1 MAPTE
6 RPTPSGPIAPD
17 LRIVESRVYRGGNI
31 WSYEPAIH
39 LVVDLG
45 VLEDYPSDTIDGFT
59 DRLLELLPGLE
70 NHGCSRGVK
79 GGFIERLREGTW
91 LGHVAEHVALQLQQ
105 EAGHDL
111 RRGKTRGVKGQPGR
125 YNVIYGYQDEGVGLA
140 AGQLAVRL
148 VNDLVAPAEDF
159 DFEAELESFLRR
171 AERTAFGPST
181 LAILEEAIS
190 RDIPYIRLNSASFVQ
205 LGQGVHAQ
213 RIRATMTSK
222 TSALAV
228 DIAGDKDLTAKLL
241 GSAGLPVPKQDV
253 VRTEAGAVQVAREI
267 GHPVVVKPL
276 DGNHGRGV
284 GLNLMDDDAVRAAF
298 ALAKAESRGGYVVV
312 ESFITGRDYRCLI
325 VGGRMQAIAER
336 VPAHVIGDGEH
347 TIEELVAITNSD
359 PRRGVGHEKVL
370 TKIKVDEAAIERVR
384 DQGFELDSVPDRGI
398 MVKLALTGNMST
410 GGISIDRTFDAHPD
424 NVEIAEEA
432 ARLVGLDV
440 AGIDFIAPD
449 IASPVRETGGAICEV
464 NAAPGFR
471 MHTHPTIG
479 EPQFIAKPVVDLL
492 FPPGAPS
499 RVPIVAV
506 TGTNGKTTTS
516 RMIAHIMKGVGRKVG
531 MTSTD
536 GIVIDERLVVKA
548 DASGPKSARM
558 VLQNPRVD
566 FAVMEV
572 ARGGILREGLGYDR
586 NDVAVVTNVAAD
598 HLGQQGI
605 DTVDQLAE
613 VKAIITKV
621 TRPTGWSVLNGDDPR
636 VWAMRSGT
644 RAKPWVFTL
653 DPDSPAIREA
663 LGAGGRAITVLDG
676 WVTVL
681 DEHRVHDRLVAV
693 VDLPMALS
701 GLSVHNVANALA
713 GAAAALAIGIP
724 RAFVVEGLRS
734 FAPDDRLNPGRMNTY
749 TVPVTVGTATVIVD
763 LAHNEAGLDALLD
776 VCHGLC
782 APGAKVRLALGTAG
796 DRTDDILR
804 SLGEIAGRRADE
816 VVLAHKEHY
825 LRGRTIE
832 EMERPLREGL
842 LSVGVAHADS
852 TPTELEGMTRLL
864 ANAHDGDVV
873 AVMCHSERAAI
884 AEWIAAHGGRPD
896 DAAAIRRKVVRN
908 RGEHPAQ
915 ADIDALWEI
924 DDPQARIAAGAA
936 LRAAHPGDPVV
947 AYEYAG
953 IFDSAGQEAA
963 AVGLY
968 EEALDGGLREPLRHR
983 CLIQLAST
991 LRNLGRLD
999 EATARIEDAVAAEPT
1014 SIGARMFRA
1023 MILHDAGRATEG
1035 LRGLLE
1041 VVAAESSDADVQ
1053 RYRRSLTAYAA
1064 ELGDRVSP

>member
-1 MAPTE
+1 
-6 RPTPSGPIAPD
+6 
-17 LRIVESRVYRGGNI
+17 
-31 WSYEPAIH
+31 
-39 LVVDLG
+39 
-45 VLEDYPSDTIDGFT
+45 
-59 DRLLELLPGLE
+59 
-70 NHGCSRGVK
+70 
-79 GGFIERLREGTW
+79 
-91 LGHVAEHVALQLQQ
+91 
-105 EAGHDL
+105 
-111 RRGKTRGVKGQPGR
+111 
-125 YNVIYGYQDEGVGLA
+125 
-140 AGQLAVRL
+140 
-148 VNDLVAPAEDF
+148 
-159 DFEAELESFLRR
+159 
-171 AERTAFGPST
+171 
-181 LAILEEAIS
+181 
-190 RDIPYIRLNSASFVQ
+190 
-205 LGQGVHAQ
+205 
-213 RIRATMTSK
+213 
-222 TSALAV
+222 
-228 DIAGDKDLTAKLL
+228 
-241 GSAGLPVPKQDV
+241 
-253 VRTEAGAVQVAREI
+253 
-267 GHPVVVKPL
+267 
-276 DGNHGRGV
+276 
-284 GLNLMDDDAVRAAF
+284 
-298 ALAKAESRGGYVVV
+298 
-312 ESFITGRDYRCLI
+312 
-325 VGGRMQAIAER
+325 
-336 VPAHVIGDGEH
+336 
-347 TIEELVAITNSD
+347 
-359 PRRGVGHEKVL
+359 
-370 TKIKVDEAAIERVR
+370 
-384 DQGFELDSVPDRGI
+384 
-398 MVKLALTGNMST
+398 
-410 GGISIDRTFDAHPD
+410 
-424 NVEIAEEA
+424 
-432 ARLVGLDV
+432 
-440 AGIDFIAPD
+440 
-449 IASPVRETGGAICEV
+449 
-464 NAAPGFR
+464 
-471 MHTHPTIG
+471 
-479 EPQFIAKPVVDLL
+479 
-492 FPPGAPS
+492 
-499 RVPIVAV
+499 
-506 TGTNGKTTTS
+506 
-516 RMIAHIMKGVGRKVG
+516 
-531 MTSTD
+531 
-536 GIVIDERLVVKA
+536 
-548 DASGPKSARM
+548 
-558 VLQNPRVD
+558 
-566 FAVMEV
+566 
-572 ARGGILREGLGYDR
+572 
-586 NDVAVVTNVAAD
+586 
-598 HLGQQGI
+598 
-605 DTVDQLAE
+605 
-613 VKAIITKV
+613 
-621 TRPTGWSVLNGDDPR
+621 
-636 VWAMRSGT
+636 MRSGT

>member
-1 MAPTE
+1 MTNAAVFAREVRVLEGPNLYFT
-6 RPTPSGPIAPD
+6 RPAVKVVLAVPGLVGMPD
-17 LRIVESRVYRGGNI
+17 ADFAALWDRAGARGG
-31 WSYEPAIH
+31 
-39 LVVDLG
+39 
-45 VLEDYPSDTIDGFT
+45 
-59 DRLLELLPGLE
+59 
-70 NHGCSRGVK
+70 
-79 GGFIERLREGTW
+79 GGR
-91 LGHVAEHVALQLQQ
+91 AL
-105 EAGHDL
+105 
-111 RRGKTRGVKGQPGR
+111 
-125 YNVIYGYQDEGVGLA
+125 
-140 AGQLAVRL
+140 
-148 VNDLVAPAEDF
+148 APA
-159 DFEAELESFLRR
+159 
-171 AERTAFGPST
+171 
-181 LAILEEAIS
+181 
-190 RDIPYIRLNSASFVQ
+190 
-205 LGQGVHAQ
+205 
-213 RIRATMTSK
+213 
-222 TSALAV
+222 
-228 DIAGDKDLTAKLL
+228 
-241 GSAGLPVPKQDV
+241 GSAGRQRMVLRLIESMTRRL
-253 VRTEAGAVQVAREI
+253 VRAVGVTRVGLRVRAGSGVDE
-267 GHPVVVKPL
+267 VVVAFVWR
-276 DGNHGRGV
+276 HRHR
-284 GLNLMDDDAVRAAF
+284 AVAF
-298 ALAKAESRGGYVVV
+298 GEALAPLLDQIAGGAD
-312 ESFITGRDYRCLI
+312 I
-325 VGGRMQAIAER
+325 
-336 VPAHVIGDGEH
+336 
-347 TIEELVAITNSD
+347 
-359 PRRGVGHEKVL
+359 
-370 TKIKVDEAAIERVR
+370 DEAAVAAAAP
-384 DQGFELDSVPDRGI
+384 V
-398 MVKLALTGNMST
+398 VAAT
-410 GGISIDRTFDAHPD
+410 GGDP
-424 NVEIAEEA
+424 
-432 ARLVGLDV
+432 ARLITPKV
-440 AGIDFIAPD
+440 
-449 IASPVRETGGAICEV
+449 PV
-464 NAAPGFR
+464 
-471 MHTHPTIG
+471 
-479 EPQFIAKPVVDLL
+479 
-492 FPPGAPS
+492 
-499 RVPIVAV
+499 VAV
-506 TGTNGKTTTS
+506 TGTNGKTTTT
-516 RMIAHIMKGVGRKVG
+516 RLLAHIG
-531 MTSTD
+531 MTAGRTVAWSSTD
-536 GIVIDERLVVKA
+536 GVLAQGVLVEPG
-548 DASGPKSARM
+548 DYSGPAGART
-558 VLQNPRVD
+558 VLATPGV
-566 FAVMEV
+566 ELGILET
-572 ARGGILREGLGYDR
+572 ARGGMLLKGLGVTH
-586 NDVAVVTNVAAD
+586 NDVSVVTNVSAD